1 VNSARSQLPA
11 DDHAGWV
18 LLLPAPR
25 AGQRVLCLETGDVRF
40 AEGAAFWFDD
50 VTALNSAGDEAH
62 FSGGSLSREALRDW
76 RPGAPLP
83 YAHQSFSVVVCRF
96 AGSRAGRRAVATQ
109 LTEIARVLA
118 PDGCLYVDVDNPG
131 SYQLTGGLAGGGCRR
146 GTLSRLL
153 SRAGFSH
160 QRHHAQIYENRRLAE
175 VVAPRGYRASRN
187 AWRLRER
194 IKERLLGRLTQRWFA
209 PAHAVLAARTP
220 LGACGVDALPAMQAA
235 GGAGFAQFLVNP
247 GKCFVSAGPDAAT
260 VPLITVVPT
269 RADTVSRRR
278 TELAALQLLRAARL
292 SIDHL
297 LPRVA
302 REVDHG
308 RHPLFEYEAFAGTTI
323 DLPVPGFDDFMERAF
338 RVLCEFNRSSL
349 ERRALT
355 AEEIAAL
362 IGRPLAVAM
371 ARYPSAAPA
380 IERLRSALEAAVAG
394 RVLPLTWQHGD
405 YKLENLVFTQSDRA
419 VRAIIDWELAAP
431 RGLALVDLLYLLAYA
446 EITLG
451 AENDILPVVRACMLT
466 DHWRPASRALLERYL
481 REFPEVMPFKNVCIG
496 LFLAHHVASRF
507 AYDARDLDSQNAI
520 ADLMLNIAARLE
532 ARPGQSS

>member
-1 VNSARSQLPA
+1 MNSARAQLPA
-11 DDHAGWV
+11 DDHAGWL

-25 AGQRVLCLETGDVRF
+25 AGQTLLCLETGGVRF
-40 AEGAAFWFDD
+40 AESAAFWFDD
-50 VTALNSAGDEAH
+50 VTALNNDGNEAR
-62 FSGGSLSREALRDW
+62 FSGGSLSRETLRDW
-76 RPGAPLP
+76 RPGARLP
-83 YAHQSFSVVVCRF
+83 YADQSFSAVVCRF
-96 AGSRAGRRAVATQ
+96 AGSGAGRRAVAAQ
-109 LTEIARVLA
+109 LAESARVLA

-131 SYQLTGGLAGGGCRR
+131 SYQLSGGGCRR

-153 SRAGFSH
+153 SQAGFTH
-160 QRHHAQIYENRRLAE
+160 QRHHAQIFENRRLAE
-175 VVAPRGYRASRN
+175 VVPPRGYRASRN

-194 IKERLLGRLTQRWFA
+194 IKERLLGRFTQRWFA

-220 LGACGVDALPAMQAA
+220 LGASGVETLPAMQAA
-235 GGAGFAQFLVNP
+235 GSAGFAQFLVNP
-247 GKCFVSAGPDAAT
+247 GKCFVIAGPDAAT

-278 TELAALQLLRAARL
+278 TELAALQRLRAAHL

-355 AEEIAAL
+355 ADEIAAL
-362 IGRPLAVAM
+362 VGRPLAVAM
-371 ARYPSAAPA
+371 ARYPVAAPA
-380 IERLRSALEAAVAG
+380 IARLRSTLEKALAG
-394 RVLPLTWQHGD
+394 CVVPITWQHGD
-405 YKLENLVFTQSDRA
+405 YKLENLVFTESDRA
-419 VRAIIDWELAAP
+419 VRAIIDWELAAQ

-466 DHWRPASRALLERYL
+466 DQWRPASRVLLERYL

-532 ARPGQSS
+532 AAPGQSS